1 MSPAIRHLIE
11 IDDLSPDEVLRVL
24 DLSASP
30 DRPGLLAGRTVGLV
44 FEKPSMRTR
53 NAMEVAVA
61 QLGGYPVTMQ
71 GQEVGLGSREPAT
84 DVATVLS
91 RYHALIGARVND
103 DITVRAMATV
113 SRVPVINLLSDRSH
127 PCQALAD
134 LLTLRNLWGSFRGR
148 SLTWVGDGNNVCR
161 SLALGAAAVG
171 IDVRL
176 ASPGGYGLDPAD
188 LASIRRFGTSVETF
202 DDPTAAVRG
211 TDAVCTDV
219 WSSMGHEAEA
229 GVRRGAF
236 SGWTIDARLMS
247 LAAPDAAFLHCLPA
261 HRGEEVSSAVIDG
274 PQSAVWDQ
282 AENRLHTARGLLMF
296 LLDKDRRVITK
307 ATWDGLPRRRP
318 T

>member
-1 MSPAIRHLIE
+1 MSPAIRHLME
-11 IDDLSPDEVLRVL
+11 IDDLSPEEVLRVL

-30 DRPGLLAGRTVGLV
+30 DWPALLAGRTVGLV

-53 NAMEVAVA
+53 NAIEVAVA
-61 QLGGYPVTMQ
+61 QLGGHPVTMQ
-71 GQEVGLGSREPAT
+71 SAEVGLGTREPAT

-91 RYHALIGARVND
+91 RYHALIGARVYD
-103 DITVRAMATV
+103 DVTVRAMATV
-113 SRVPVINLLSDRSH
+113 SRVPVVNLLSDRSH

-134 LLTLRNLWGSFRGR
+134 LLTLRNVWGSFRGR
-148 SLTWVGDGNNVCR
+148 TLTWVGDGNNVCR
-161 SLALGAAAVG
+161 SLALGAASVG

-176 ASPGGYGLDPAD
+176 ASPGGYGLDAAD
-188 LASIRRFGTSVETF
+188 LESIRRFGTSVETF
-202 DDPTAAVRG
+202 DDPAPAVRG

-247 LAAPDAAFLHCLPA
+247 LAAPGAAFLHCLPA
-261 HRGEEVSSAVIDG
+261 HRGEEVASAVIDG

-282 AENRLHTARGLLMF
+282 AENRLHTSRGLLMF
-296 LLDKDRRVITK
+296 LLDADRRVITK
-307 ATWDGLPRRRP
+307 ATWDGLPRRPRA
-318 T
+318 